1 LPVVAVDS
9 IDGAPLSVKSQFGW
23 WLLKQFATGR
33 AMSTDD
39 GMSNTLGKLGNNLV
53 NAILGGLILWVGQT
67 AIRHEGTLAGVD
79 EKIVAVDHKFDD
91 VEKRQESMRK
101 WLENVVSDI
110 KDSNRS
116 QFKLED
122 GDKLTA
128 QVRQAELS
136 AAELERRFLER
147 LNTLEVRLAAIVTSQ
162 QGSQEVAALQ
172 MEVAQLRNEL
182 ARAAFAQQ
190 VQYQTDE
197 RVARGA
203 PVFLPPVD
211 SRR

>member
-1 LPVVAVDS
+1 L
-9 IDGAPLSVKSQFGW
+9 LVKAKFGW
-23 WLLKQFATGR
+23 WLLRKIVTGR
-33 AMSTDD
+33 AMGPEDD
-39 GMSNTLGKLGNNLV
+39 MSNTLGKLGNNLI

-79 EKIVAVDHKFDD
+79 EKIAAVDHKFED

-101 WLENVVSDI
+101 WLESVSTDI
-110 KDSNRS
+110 KVTNRS

-122 GDKLTA
+122 VDKLEA
-128 QVRQAELS
+128 QVRHAELS
-136 AAELERRFLER
+136 TAELERRFLER
-147 LNTLEVRLAAIVTSQ
+147 LNSLDVRLAALATSQ
-162 QGSQEVAALQ
+162 QGSQELSALQ

-190 VQYQTDE
+190 VQYQSDE

-203 PVFLPPVD
+203 PVFLPPVEG
-211 SRR
+211 RR

>member
-1 LPVVAVDS
+1 MKL
-9 IDGAPLSVKSQFGW
+9 GW
-23 WLLKQFATGR
+23 WLLRKVATGR
-33 AMSTDD
+33 SMATEDD
-39 GMSNTLGKLGNNLV
+39 MSNTLGKLGNNLI

-79 EKIVAVDHKFDD
+79 EKILAVDHKFED

-101 WLENVVSDI
+101 WLESVVNDL
-110 KDSNRS
+110 KDSTRT
-116 QFKLED
+116 QFTLKD
-122 GDKLTA
+122 GDKLVA
-128 QVRQAELS
+128 QVRQAELT

-147 LNTLEVRLAAIVTSQ
+147 LNVLDVKLAALQTSQ

-172 MEVAQLRNEL
+172 MELSHLRSEL

-190 VQYQTDE
+190 VPYQSND
-197 RVARGA
+197 RVARES

-211 SRR
+211 GRR